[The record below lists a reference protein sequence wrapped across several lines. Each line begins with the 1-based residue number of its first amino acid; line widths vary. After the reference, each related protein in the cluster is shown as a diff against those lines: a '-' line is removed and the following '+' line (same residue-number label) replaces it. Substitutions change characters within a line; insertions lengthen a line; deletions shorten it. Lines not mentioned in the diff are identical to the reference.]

1 VRGERFAKGQEWNA
15 KNDALES
22 MFSFQNVRKN
32 ATVVDVG
39 GGRGQN
45 SLRLLRKFDHL
56 QFIVQDDPSVV
67 DSLKTNP
74 LALTEEEKSRIRW
87 QGHNIFGAQ
96 PVKGA
101 DIYLIN
107 NVFEDSS
114 DE

>member
-22 MFSFQNVRKN
+22 MFSFHNVPKN

-56 QFIVQDDPSVV
+56 KFIVQDDPSVV
-67 DSLKTNP
+67 DSLKSNP
-74 LALTEEEKSRIRW
+74 LAMTEAEKSRIRW
-87 QGHNIFGAQ
+87 QGHNFFSAQ

-101 DIYLIN
+101 EIYLVN
-107 NVFEDSS
+107 NVFEEMS